1 MVENP
6 GLFRRSKPKPELG
19 RFQNLPKIPKILI
32 KWSKHKKWFFSAPE
46 HAGAVFNMF
55 LEWIYFRNFRVLDR
69 NFRHFRNY
77 RLLSSGFLNLIF
89 RKSFGKF
96 RETFG
101 GPKPLFIF
109 EKFSTVE
116 KPGLSIIA
124 KIFGQRSALL
134 QIDSSSPLSLILSFV
149 FYVSFEI
156 CLR

>member
-1 MVENP
+1 MCFWNVYISEISEFWT
-6 GLFRRSKPKPELG
+6 GIFVISV
-19 RFQNLPKIPKILI
+19 IID
-32 KWSKHKKWFFSAPE
+32 
-46 HAGAVFNMF
+46 
-55 LEWIYFRNFRVLDR
+55 YFRQGLWTLF
-69 NFRHFRNY
+69 
-77 RLLSSGFLNLIF
+77 SGKF
-89 RKSFGKF
+89 FGKF